1 MKHFALLVS
10 ILSITFSCANQKS
23 TNKKSISDSA
33 QINKEIQINKPK
45 FAPNT
50 IALNIKISEII
61 THDNYYEIISSVEK
75 RLGSGAG
82 IIGVY
87 TKGKDVSFKTNQEL
101 NFKINSS
108 YKLLF
113 KEIQK
118 MSNKGCSLSFIK
130 EIK

>member
-10 ILSITFSCANQKS
+10 ILSITFSCANQKN
-23 TNKKSISDSA
+23 TNKKSIENSV
-33 QINKEIQINKPK
+33 QVNKEIPLSKPK

-50 IALNIKISEII
+50 IALGIKILEVIK
-61 THDNYYEIISSVEK
+61 HENYYETISVIEK
-75 RLGSGAG
+75 RLGNGAG

-87 TKGKDVSFKTNQEL
+87 IKGQDVSFQTNQKL
-101 NFKINSS
+101 NLKPNSS

-118 MSNKGCSLSFIK
+118 IDNKGSNLDYIK